1 MMKKT
6 VRHAGGSYDIH
17 IGRGL
22 LARVGELL
30 SLDRRVLILTDSGV
44 PAVYAQAVAD
54 ACREPV
60 IVTVPVGEGSKSI
73 ETFSSLI
80 SRLLEEGFTRTDA
93 LVAVGGGVCGDLGGF
108 VAASYMRGIDFYNIP
123 TTLLSQVDSSVGGK
137 TAVNHGGIKNCVG
150 AFYQPKAVVIDPDVL
165 TTLPPRQYASGM
177 AEVIKMAATSDAAL
191 FADLEK
197 GIDEENI
204 EEMIDRAL
212 SIKQEVVE
220 QDEREGGLR
229 RILNFGHTVGHGIES
244 CGGLYHGECVALG
257 MLPMCAPAVRERLLA
272 LYRRYGLPTASTADP
287 DRVGKAILC
296 DKKMDGGILRT
307 VYLPS
312 VGNYEIRAEAV
323 SDFLARLK
331 EVLPV

>member
-1 MMKKT
+1 MIKT

-17 IGRGL
+17 IERGAL
-22 LARVGELL
+22 SRVGALL
-30 SLDRRVLILTDSGV
+30 PLDRRVLILTDSGV
-44 PAVYAQAVAD
+44 PAVYAQAVA
-54 ACREPV
+54 ACCARPTV
-60 IVTVPVGEGSKSI
+60 VTVPEGEGSKSI
-73 ETFSSLI
+73 ETYASLL

-150 AFYQPKAVVIDPDVL
+150 AFYQPKAVIIDPDVL
-165 TTLPPRQYASGM
+165 ATLPPRQYASGM
-177 AEVIKMAATSDAAL
+177 AEVIKMAATSDASL
-191 FADLEK
+191 FTDLEN
-197 GIDEENI
+197 GLGETDLEG
-204 EEMIDRAL
+204 MISRAL
-212 SIKQEVVE
+212 DIKGAVVE

-272 LYRRYGLPTASTADP
+272 LYRRYGLPTVLEADP
-287 DRVGKAILC
+287 VRVAEAILH
-296 DKKMDGGILRT
+296 DKKLDGKTLRT
-307 VYLPS
+307 VYVPA
-312 VGNYEIRAEAV
+312 VGSYEIRAEAV
-323 SDFLARLK
+323 EDFTARMR
-331 EVLPV
+331 EVLSK